1 MEDTGE
7 TSGLGMVLHE
17 RLIFEIGRRALASM
31 LAKSMF

>member
-17 RLIFEIGRRALASM
+17 RLIFEILRQDLDSM